1 MLTNLYVAAGGDEKT
16 VVFGEVQV
24 AQPASMERVHAV
36 FPLSGANLQQG
47 AVFGAPKLQNCQNYS
62 WWCFHKDVKKIPN
75 QHDDWIAHPSFQD
88 PIQNIFHF

>member
-62 WWCFHKDVKKIPN
+62 
-75 QHDDWIAHPSFQD
+75 
-88 PIQNIFHF
+88 